1 MSFFLFVPIT
11 IFKVIEIFVLIGN
24 KFDIRDQDL
33 AVFASAYKAL
43 FGIRKIQKPDESENN
58 IEIIEPSDKPRE
70 SENYIATNI

>member
-43 FGIRKIQKPDESENN
+43 FGIRKIQKP
-58 IEIIEPSDKPRE
+58 SDKPRE

>member
-33 AVFASAYKAL
+33 AAFASAYKTL
-43 FGIRKIQKPDESENN
+43 FGIRKIQTPDESENK
-58 IEIIEPSDKPRE
+58 IEMIEPSDIPHE
-70 SENYIATNI
+70 YDIATNI